1 MYKNR
6 SVSSCKVLKNIN
18 NLNPKFNTIRPL
30 KSKKPPIKCRELRNL
45 EAELGVE
52 RYKNKFLA
60 EEIELHKG
68 KIGKSMKY
76 DRVLKELK
84 DDFDHL
90 SVSVRRSKIIQD
102 QQKEEIEYLKGV
114 LRSIKNCKFD

>member
-30 KSKKPPIKCRELRNL
+30 KSKKPPAKCIELRHL

-52 RYKNKFLA
+52 RYKNRLLA
-60 EEIELHKG
+60 EEIQMHKG
-68 KIGKSMKY
+68 KIGKSLKY
-76 DRVLKELK
+76 DRVLNELK
-84 DDFDHL
+84 NDFDHL

-102 QQKEEIEYLKGV
+102 QQKQEIDYLKGV
-114 LRSIKNCKFD
+114 LRSIKN